1 MFSPGGDPTGPDPLR
16 STRMRTLHVLIDHPL
31 FVGVVVACVVALVLG
46 VVFSAV
52 FFAAA
57 IAIGVVA
64 WGYLAWTTRALRRDL
79 RARSETPVDGA
90 APGEPARG
98 RVYEGEGVAVRDEP
112 R

>member
-1 MFSPGGDPTGPDPLR
+1 MPVIPSAPVLLPTVLPNDSPLPDGPGGFLR
-16 STRMRTLHVLIDHPL
+16 KAGLALA
-31 FVGVVVACVVALVLG
+31 GVVALVLG

-90 APGEPARG
+90 VPGEPARG